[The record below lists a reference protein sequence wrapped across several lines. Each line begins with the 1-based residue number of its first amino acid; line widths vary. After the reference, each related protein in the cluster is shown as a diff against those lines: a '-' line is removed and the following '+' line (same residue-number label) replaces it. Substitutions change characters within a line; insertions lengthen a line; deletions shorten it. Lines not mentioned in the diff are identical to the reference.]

1 MKSWIK
7 KPWIKILIGLV
18 LGVTI
23 GLIVGKDIEIFNVAG
38 KIFIDLLRML
48 VGLIIFSSLVVGICH
63 INDPKKLGRIGLT
76 TFAFY
81 AITTIIAIAV
91 GLVFAFVIKP
101 GVGLNL
107 KHSLGINF
115 TEPTLMSWSD
125 FILSLVPKNPFT
137 SFTEGNV
144 LQIIV
149 FAVLFALGITISGE
163 RGKPVLSFLES
174 VAEIMYSL
182 AHLIMRLAP
191 IGVFALMASAIGS
204 TGIRLIYPLAK
215 FLACNYLAC
224 LIQIVVIFSLIL
236 RYAKLEISPFFKG
249 MKDAIVVAFSTSS
262 SSATLPVSLECARD
276 HLGVSKDVA
285 GFVMSLGSTVNM
297 NGAAIGQAISAVF
310 IAQAYGIPLSALKI
324 ITLFVI
330 SLVSA
335 IGAAGVPGTGLI
347 MLSVVLNAMGLPLEG
362 IALLAGVD
370 RIREMISSV
379 VNVLGDAAAAVFI
392 AKREKQID
400 EDQYH
405 HTTWLE

>member
-1 MKSWIK
+1 M
-7 KPWIKILIGLV
+7 KPWIKILIGLT
-18 LGVTI
+18 LGIAV

-38 KIFIDLLRML
+38 RIFIDLLRML
-48 VGLIIFSSLVVGICH
+48 VGLIIFASLVVGICH

-76 TFAFY
+76 TFVFY
-81 AITTIIAIAV
+81 AITTLIAI
-91 GLVFAFVIKP
+91 GLGLIFAYIIKP

-107 KHSLGINF
+107 KHSLGVNF
-115 TEPTLMSWSD
+115 SAPALMSWSD
-125 FILSLVPKNPFT
+125 FILSLVPRNPFA
-137 SFTEGNV
+137 SFSEGNV

-149 FAVLFALGITISGE
+149 FAVLFAFGLTLSGE
-163 RGKPVLSFLES
+163 RGKPVLNVLES
-174 VAEIMYSL
+174 VAEIMYAL
-182 AHLIMRLAP
+182 AHFIMRLAP
-191 IGVFALMASAIGS
+191 IGVFALIASAVGAM
-204 TGIRLIYPLAK
+204 GIRVIYPLMK

-224 LIQIVVIFSLIL
+224 LIQIVLVFGLTL
-236 RYAKLEISPFFKG
+236 RYAKLEITPFFKG

-310 IAQAYGIPLSALKI
+310 IAQAYGIELGVVKI

-370 RIREMISSV
+370 RIREMVSSV